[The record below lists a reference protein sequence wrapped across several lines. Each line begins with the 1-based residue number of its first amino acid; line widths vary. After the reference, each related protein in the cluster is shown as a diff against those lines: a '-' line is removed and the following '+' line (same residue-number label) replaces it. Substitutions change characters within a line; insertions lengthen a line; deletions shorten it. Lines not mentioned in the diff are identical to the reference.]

1 MGETSGFLERPD
13 GAKLAWR
20 AVAGAGP
27 AVVWLGGFR
36 SDMAGTK
43 AQALADWAQARGRA
57 YVRFDYFGHGE
68 SGGDFAHGT
77 ITRWRDDALAVLE
90 ALVEGPA
97 VLVGSSMG
105 GWISCLVAGTAPE
118 RVAAMVRKG
127 SGVRVQGVPDLA
139 KLRVGVNAGY
149 AYGPLIDDLKGL
161 NKVEAADPATLL
173 RDLAEGRSD
182 VALGNELTLN
192 HVALQ
197 LKLLHRLENQR
208 TLSSAP
214 LFIGFAKAQ
223 GAQAQ
228 ELADGFDRALKE
240 LNEEGIAGRIR
251 AQY

>member
-1 MGETSGFLERPD
+1 MGKARSGWRGLGLAIMAVLWLLAAPLAAQAQELVIACEEYPPYEFLED
-13 GAKLAWR
+13 GQPRGLCVELVQETCQR
-20 AVAGAGP
+20 
-27 AVVWLGGFR
+27 LGLEPVFR
-36 SDMAGTK
+36 FMSWT
-43 AQALADWAQARGRA
+43 QALAQVQAGQAQAILSLYQTPEREAFLVFPHRP
-57 YVRFDYFGHGE
+57 
-68 SGGDFAHGT
+68 
-77 ITRWRDDALAVLE
+77 LAQ
-90 ALVEGPA
+90 
-97 VLVGSSMG
+97 
-105 GWISCLVAGTAPE
+105 E